1 MQNSMTIKNTKKIC
15 PKSSHGEHEWI
26 KNGQYDYCIC
36 CDALQKYRKVS
47 LPKVKNVLVI
57 NT

>member
-1 MQNSMTIKNTKKIC
+1 MTIKNTKKIC